1 MKKVH
6 EKLNH
11 LSLVISAAAAVMAFL
26 ALIISIAALI
36 KSCKKKH
43 ITTTEYDNCHF
54 ENDDIDD
61 EELAF

>member
-1 MKKVH
+1 
-6 EKLNH
+6 
-11 LSLVISAAAAVMAFL
+11 MAFF

-54 ENDDIDD
+54 EDDDTD

>member
-11 LSLVISAAAAVMAFL
+11 LSLVISTVAAVMAFF
-26 ALIISIAALI
+26 ALIISIIALV

>member
-1 MKKVH
+1 
-6 EKLNH
+6 
-11 LSLVISAAAAVMAFL
+11 MAFF

-43 ITTTEYDNCHF
+43 MTTTEYDNFHF
-54 ENDDIDD
+54 EDDDIDD